1 MKQAELIKK
10 EIELNGLS
18 FIKVAKKLDMN
29 INEVKRIYN
38 EEIKELTIVYVIKDG
53 VKILEVTNDITK
65 AISRLNK
72 YGFNITST
80 KQLEHTQKIESENG
94 VSLEIKYLD
103 L

>member
-18 FIKVAKKLDMN
+18 FMKVAKKLDMN

-53 VKILEVTNDITK
+53 VKILEVTNDIKK
-65 AISRLNK
+65 AINRLNK

-94 VSLEIKYLD
+94 VSLEIKSLD